1 MSFPNTYRE
10 IKEMAR
16 KAMLET
22 RMARAIVRKAGI
34 RIGAP
39 TGVGI
44 PSAGLLLSM
53 TSMSNTPFQEN
64 EWQTVLTEG
73 VVGVWPTTVLPEEWP
88 ASIAHTL
95 LYLSGLTYARV
106 VIQTEGQTGNDS
118 RNLVAFVPVYTTA
131 MNPLGQGIDNP
142 QSLEVWTCPDGRTLY
157 EWHLDSMA
165 GGPKAY
171 SWPPAGSCVY
181 TTFSTESYSGRWAP
195 PPLDALDASSVLLG
209 VGVISRVGQA
219 EEGTTQVFITGVQ
232 VQGIIDEWNTD
243 GFQTFYASQI
253 DEP

>member
-16 KAMLET
+16 NAMLQT
-22 RMARAIVRKAGI
+22 RMARAIVRKSGV
-34 RIGAP
+34 RGGAP
-39 TGVGI
+39 ASVGI

-53 TSMSNTPFQEN
+53 TSMSNTPFQQN
-64 EWQTVLTEG
+64 EWQTVLSQG
-73 VVGVWPTTVLPEEWP
+73 VVGVWPPSTEGDQWP
-88 ASIAHTL
+88 VSIAHAL
-95 LYLSGLTYARV
+95 IYLSGLTYTRV

-118 RNLVAFVPVYTTA
+118 RNLVAFVPVYTAT

-165 GGPKAY
+165 GGPEAY
-171 SWPPAGSCVY
+171 SWPPIGSCVY

-195 PPLDALDASSVLLG
+195 PPADALGAQSVLLA
-209 VGVISRVGQA
+209 VAVISRVGQA

-232 VQGIIDEWNTD
+232 VQGIIDEWNTS
-243 GFQTFYASQI
+243 GFQSFYAGRI
-253 DEP
+253 DDL